1 MTPPVPRTNWLVRRC
16 CSLPDRHYRKIT
28 PARGLPRH
36 DRVGSRS
43 RRGPTQPRGPSP
55 RTREAAVTNRRG
67 AVRRLGSLGLSLA
80 ILAVVASCGGGS
92 PGPTS
97 PTPATSPYPMM
108 VGSWRG
114 TLTVEQLVTPGS
126 GERTVSLC
134 NETWVIT
141 TQTEG
146 RFSGTFQAEGVCA
159 HSGTMFGTVSISG
172 AITGLTF
179 SAFVG
184 SPGETSTCRRVSG
197 DGVYAGVLSGTSL
210 TAQTAE
216 RTVCAVALLT
226 FDRSY
231 SLSMRKQ

>member
-1 MTPPVPRTNWLVRRC
+1 VIAWTARLADVPGSGTLKRILVV
-16 CSLPDRHYRKIT
+16 P
-28 PARGLPRH
+28 
-36 DRVGSRS
+36 
-43 RRGPTQPRGPSP
+43 
-55 RTREAAVTNRRG
+55 
-67 AVRRLGSLGLSLA
+67 SLA
-80 ILAVVASCGGGS
+80 IMAVVASCGGGP

-97 PTPATSPYPMM
+97 PTPATSRYPMM
-108 VGSWRG
+108 VGNWRG
-114 TLTVEQLVTPGS
+114 TLTVEQFVTPGS
-126 GERTVSLC
+126 GERTVSVC
-134 NETWVIT
+134 NETWGMT
-141 TQTEG
+141 AQTEG

-197 DGVYAGVLSGTSL
+197 DGVYTGVLSGTSL

-216 RTVCAVALLT
+216 RTVCAVTFLT

-231 SLSMRKQ
+231 SLSMNKQ